1 MNEREKFLFDLQGFL
16 VVKDVLTPEEV
27 DALNAAVDANLDKQV
42 EDDNSVVGE
51 SKTLAGTHKRGM
63 FTGML
68 SWPKPWCQ
76 PFRDIIVHK
85 LSLIHI

>member
-16 VVKDVLTPEEV
+16 VVKDVLTSEEV
-27 DALNAAVDANLDKQV
+27 DTLNAAVDANLDKQV
-42 EDDNSVVGE
+42 DDDNSAVGD

-68 SWPKPWCQ
+68 SWP
-76 PFRDIIVHK
+76 
-85 LSLIHI
+85 